1 MAGTNTIT
9 QISTAGDG
17 YAIGRTLG
25 ARQGEAIR
33 QRVFA
38 TEEFQA
44 LARNWKGSERLGQL
58 AAAARAEFPRYLREI
73 EGIADGA
80 GLDFETVFLWNCR
93 GDLRIPPDGAEAEGC
108 TSVLRAPAGDGAALI
123 AHNEDGAAELLG
135 HCYWVSVTPDDGP
148 AFESFM
154 YPGMLPGHTFGAN
167 AAGLVQTI
175 NNIRVHDLQPGVP
188 RQIITR
194 AVLGCRDLDAALG
207 LLRRTDRASGF
218 HHCLGQAGARRV
230 VSVEAPASGCRVR
243 EIDGVAVHANHL
255 IHPDF
260 AGTDQ
265 EITLSSERRQRRGE
279 EMIAADPATE
289 AETVLF
295 DGWAPT
301 YRTDDGGDDYAQP
314 LATGVFRLH
323 ADRVDWTVH
332 AGPDAPDV
340 LGGRLGL
347 AAAA

>member
-1 MAGTNTIT
+1 MYAVIDDRGKQYITKAGDRLRVDRMDVAEGDAVVFDRVLLVGAGT
-9 QISTAGDG
+9 GKKKD
-17 YAIGRTLG
+17 
-25 ARQGEAIR
+25 
-33 QRVFA
+33 
-38 TEEFQA
+38 
-44 LARNWKGSERLGQL
+44 
-58 AAAARAEFPRYLREI
+58 AARV
-73 EGIADGA
+73 G
-80 GLDFETVFLWNCR
+80 
-93 GDLRIPPDGAEAEGC
+93 
-108 TSVLRAPAGDGAALI
+108 
-123 AHNEDGAAELLG
+123 
-135 HCYWVSVTPDDGP
+135 
-148 AFESFM
+148 
-154 YPGMLPGHTFGAN
+154 
-167 AAGLVQTI
+167 
-175 NNIRVHDLQPGVP
+175 QP
-188 RQIITR
+188 
-194 AVLGCRDLDAALG
+194 
-207 LLRRTDRASGF
+207 
-218 HHCLGQAGARRV
+218 V
-230 VSVEAPASGCRVR
+230 V
-243 EIDGVAVHANHL
+243 DGVAVHANHL

-301 YRTDDGGDDYAQP
+301 YRTDDGGDDYAQT